1 MADED
6 DDGLA
11 MRKALFTV
19 SDAVLGAAVLLVIG
33 VYGGDWLDKQLHTTP
48 WLSVGLSIFGGGL
61 GLARMVIKAN
71 SLDTKSIGRK
81 TSKNSGEGKDPLP
94 LVKSDPAKPRMPYD
108 DYSDE

>member
-1 MADED
+1 MPDED

-11 MRKALFTV
+11 MRRALFTV

-48 WLSVGLSIFGGGL
+48 WLSVGLSILGGGL

-71 SLDTKSIGRK
+71 SLDTKSIGK
-81 TSKNSGEGKDPLP
+81 KSGTKSAAGKEALP